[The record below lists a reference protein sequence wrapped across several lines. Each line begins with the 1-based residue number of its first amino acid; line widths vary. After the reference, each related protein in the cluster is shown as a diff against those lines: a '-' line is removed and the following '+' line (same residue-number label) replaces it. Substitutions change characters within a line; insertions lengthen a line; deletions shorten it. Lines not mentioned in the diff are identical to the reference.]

1 MTAAL
6 NLNQLARMSAGSM
19 LNCMLSGIAIGLFAW
34 MLLRVVGRRN
44 SSTRFAV
51 WFFALLAIA
60 ALPVLGG
67 MASSAGSV
75 GSAITVP
82 GSWAIAIFFVWA
94 VIAGVALVRVGLGL
108 LQLRKLRRSCSAIDA
123 ATLDPV
129 LRATL
134 QRFQAVRSVALCQS
148 DRLQVP
154 TAIGFVKP
162 MVVIPAWAMREL
174 SIAELN
180 SILIHELA
188 HLRRRDDW
196 TNLAQQV
203 LKALLFFHPAVWW
216 IESQLALEREM
227 ACDDAVLAETANP
240 RDYAQC
246 LISMAEKSF
255 MRRGLALAQA
265 VVNRMRQTSLRVSQ
279 ILDVN
284 RSSAT
289 RVWKP
294 ALYSVAAFFVVC
306 LVSLSHAPEL
316 VAFQDPMKDPMKD
329 SMKDP
334 MPDSMKDRMKDAAI
348 ASATPASVMLASA
361 ADSNSPEKRAV
372 ATTASLRAESAGL
385 TDQPAKQAAE
395 TLLQTH
401 RMREGTSSLVPQSA
415 ENKSGLQPRRRRM
428 LVQAS
433 FSAAGKA
440 ALARRTPIDDEV
452 AAPQAIFVVLQS
464 AQYDEAGPMFVR
476 ICVWRVIVVDS
487 SRTSLET
494 ATYLMTGLGKGT
506 ASAVPL
512 RANNNAGFSPWETRQ
527 CTPSVDEMASRI
539 PSKQI

>member
-19 LNCMLSGIAIGLFAW
+19 LNCMLEGIAIGLFAW

-82 GSWAIAIFFVWA
+82 GSWATAIFFVWA
-94 VIAGVALVRVGLGL
+94 VIAGVALFRVGVGL
-108 LQLRKLRRSCSAIDA
+108 LQLNKLRRSCSAIDA
-123 ATLDPV
+123 AALDPV

-134 QRFQAVRSVALCQS
+134 QEFQAVRPVALCQS

-216 IESQLALEREM
+216 IEGQLALEREM

-265 VVNRMRQTSLRVSQ
+265 GVNRMRQTSLRVSQ

-316 VAFQDPMKDPMKD
+316 VAFQDPMKD
-329 SMKDP
+329 
-334 MPDSMKDRMKDAAI
+334 SMKDRMPYAAI

-372 ATTASLRAESAGL
+372 ATAASLRAESAGL
-385 TDQPAKQAAE
+385 TDQPATQAAE
-395 TLLQTH
+395 KLLQAH

-440 ALARRTPIDDEV
+440 ALARRTPIDDEA

-464 AQYDEAGPMFVR
+464 AQYDQAGPMFVR
-476 ICVWRVIVVDS
+476 ICVWRVTVLNL

-494 ATYLMTGLGKGT
+494 TTYLIHGFGKGT
-506 ASAVPL
+506 PSAVPL

-527 CTPSVDEMASRI
+527 CTPSVGEIAPRI
-539 PSKQI
+539 LAKQI